1 MEKTPMTMSTTRRR
15 LTVIAAATGAGFL
28 AFAGSASAHVSVQP
42 GTAVQDSYAKVAFR
56 VPNERDDTGTTK
68 LEITL
73 PVDKPLTSV
82 QTRAMPGWKA
92 EVEKTK
98 LPTPIDNHGKQLTE
112 VVSKITWTA
121 DAGVRVNPGAFEEFE
136 VSMGKLPSDTD
147 KLVFKAIQTYD
158 SGEIVRWI
166 DVPGADGKEP
176 QYPAPTLKLTPKA
189 AAADAAKPT
198 DSKAT
203 DQKATDAKAN
213 DAKATVA
220 AKSDDKGSDSTAR
233 TLGVVGIVVGVLGL
247 GAGVFGVLRASRRG
261 TSATS

>member
-1 MEKTPMTMSTTRRR
+1 MTMTMTSTRRR
-15 LTVIAAATGAGFL
+15 LTVIAAATGAGIL

-42 GTAVQDSYAKVAFR
+42 GTAAQDSYAKVSFR
-56 VPNERDDTGTTK
+56 VPNERDDAGTTK
-68 LEITL
+68 LEVTL
-73 PVDKPLTSV
+73 PADKPLTSV
-82 QTRAMPGWKA
+82 QTRTMPGWKS

-98 LPTPIDNHGKQLTE
+98 LATPIDNHGKQLTE

-121 DAGVRVNPGAFEEFE
+121 DSGVRVNPGTFEEFE

-158 SGEIVRWI
+158 NGEIVRWI
-166 DVPGADGKEP
+166 DVPGPDGKEP

-189 AAADAAKPT
+189 GADAAAKPSDT
-198 DSKAT
+198 KP
-203 DQKATDAKAN
+203 TDAKAN
-213 DAKATVA
+213 DTKATVA
-220 AKSDDKGSDSTAR
+220 AKSDDKSSDSTAR

-261 TSATS
+261 TSAAS